1 MIYLLISIFCSV
13 FVGILFKKT
22 KPSFSEGFTMITLN
36 YLVSIFL
43 CYSLFNIN
51 ISSFNLNCSILIPL
65 IILMPTVF
73 YILNLSINKSGIIKT
88 DIAQRIS
95 LIIPISAS
103 FLIFG
108 ESISVFKWIG
118 IILGFTSVILMLYKS
133 NQTVKSNSIYLG
145 FVFLGYG
152 IIDVL
157 FKQIAIQKT
166 QPFTTYLFF
175 IFIGCFFTSLIV
187 SIFIK
192 KTKFE
197 VNKKIFLY
205 GLILGC
211 LNFSNIYFYLNAHKI
226 YNDQPSTVF
235 AVMNF
240 GVISLATILG
250 VFIFKEKLSK
260 KNIIGIILAVFA
272 IIFVLYS
279 QYKNI

>member
-1 MIYLLISIFCSV
+1 MAFAITIKFLVASIQ
-13 FVGILFKKT
+13 K
-22 KPSFSEGFTMITLN
+22 SFA
-36 YLVSIFL
+36 
-43 CYSLFNIN
+43 
-51 ISSFNLNCSILIPL
+51 SSF
-65 IILMPTVF
+65 M
-73 YILNLSINKSGIIKT
+73 
-88 DIAQRIS
+88 S
-95 LIIPISAS
+95 LIKVPIIFRESLSRSVLGRRVFNLIPISAS

-133 NQTVKSNSIYLG
+133 NRTVKSNSIYLG

-187 SIFIK
+187 SIFFK

-240 GVISLATILG
+240 GVISLATVLG